1 MLDQVAATAT
11 LALSRADAWLPH
23 VAALIIPP
31 LALAHISAKRVAY
44 VPLQRVAY
52 PGRRRGKL
60 LLPARGRHRQVP
72 QHHAGSQ
79 LHRLPGHAAARG
91 RSSFRQG
98 LLIQCDFWFVNDK
111 RCSLRE
117 LKRLISA
124 EQVFTAGNEQVQT
137 MAISTIRGA
146 LSNMT
151 VVEVMTQRETLTK
164 RVKQD
169 ITLVFRGWG
178 IWLETVEILDVRVES
193 KSLFDDMQYL
203 KTDALDFDTKADAH
217 LAAEKAPIAV
227 KTALEGEKVSSSL
240 AMAKKRADA
249 ASAQGIHEAEQSLR
263 REEGEAKL
271 EEAKQELRLARLAKE
286 QVIKLKQLSDEID
299 RQNKSLEQS
308 LAVEKAKDDATH
320 ELRQRRYT
328 LDASLTKV
336 NLEKEMIDATKEV
349 YARLPISEVKLVSF
363 AGGGG
368 GAQGLRGLLPQVVEA
383 MEAVDVVSQRQL

>member
-1 MLDQVAATAT
+1 
-11 LALSRADAWLPH
+11 
-23 VAALIIPP
+23 
-31 LALAHISAKRVAY
+31 
-44 VPLQRVAY
+44 
-52 PGRRRGKL
+52 
-60 LLPARGRHRQVP
+60 
-72 QHHAGSQ
+72 
-79 LHRLPGHAAARG
+79 
-91 RSSFRQG
+91 
-98 LLIQCDFWFVNDK
+98 
-111 RCSLRE
+111 
-117 LKRLISA
+117 
-124 EQVFTAGNEQVQT
+124 

-217 LAAEKAPIAV
+217 LAAEKAQIAV
-227 KTALEGEKVSSSL
+227 KTALEAEKVGSSL

>member
-23 VAALIIPP
+23 VAALIM
-31 LALAHISAKRVAY
+31 LFVVAKI
-44 VPLQRVAY
+44 
-52 PGRRRGKL
+52 L
-60 LLPARGRHRQVP
+60 LSRWHTSLPNEWLMYLYN
-72 QHHAGSQ
+72 GS
-79 LHRLPGHAAARG
+79 
-91 RSSFRQG
+91 
-98 LLIQCDFWFVNDK
+98 LIQAGVGESCFCQPGGVIVKFPSTMQEVNFTASQATRQRAGVAVSGKAYWSIYRPNPEDPDGPL
-111 RCSLRE
+111 RAFRSLAG
-117 LKRLISA
+117 LA
-124 EQVFTAGNEQVQT
+124 GGDFTAGNEKVQT

-249 ASAQGIHEAEQSLR
+249 ASAPGIHEEEQSQGIHKAELSLR
-263 REEGEAKL
+263 RPEP
-271 EEAKQELRLARLAKE
+271 
-286 QVIKLKQLSDEID
+286 
-299 RQNKSLEQS
+299 
-308 LAVEKAKDDATH
+308 
-320 ELRQRRYT
+320 YT
-328 LDASLTKV
+328 LNPK
-336 NLEKEMIDATKEV
+336 
-349 YARLPISEVKLVSF
+349 P
-363 AGGGG
+363 
-368 GAQGLRGLLPQVVEA
+368 
-383 MEAVDVVSQRQL
+383 